1 MGQIVENV
9 YAKAVLELAKEENR
23 VEAIYE
29 ELKELREVL
38 LNNAD
43 FSALIASPMLSSL
56 EKKAVLKKV
65 FEAELSKEVMNFLLI
80 LVEKNRIGLLVKIIE
95 EFETLYYSYANITKA
110 KVYTTLPLEEDM
122 LEALRE
128 ALKKLSSSEVV
139 IETKID
145 EDLLGGI
152 KVVMGDKIID
162 STTLFRLKKL
172 GAELRDIRL

>member
-38 LNNAD
+38 INNAD
-43 FSALIASPMLSSL
+43 FSALIASPMLYSL